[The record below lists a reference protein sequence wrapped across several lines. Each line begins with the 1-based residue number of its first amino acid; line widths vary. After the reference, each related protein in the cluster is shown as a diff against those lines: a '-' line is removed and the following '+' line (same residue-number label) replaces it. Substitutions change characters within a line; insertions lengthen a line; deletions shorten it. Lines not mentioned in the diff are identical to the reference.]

1 MNRFSIFIITV
12 IMSMTCMAQTNND
25 SITIKLQQVEFID
38 QSLPA
43 LITKLTGDSP
53 KCFDKDRYYTLIFF
67 QPTLR
72 NDYVITIDKLYCD
85 EESIQSLTYYA
96 VVNNIVL
103 FFSDVI
109 PEERIKVL
117 PSTKTFSFDPNDYQD
132 IDTYDFVAWRF
143 YPGFYKILSKS
154 CDWLPRALEP
164 QYPWAQ
170 PNNAIRMQKPVVPTL
185 P

>member
-1 MNRFSIFIITV
+1 
-12 IMSMTCMAQTNND
+12 MSMTCMAQANND

-85 EESIQSLTYYA
+85 EESIRSLTYYTL
-96 VVNNIVL
+96 I
-103 FFSDVI
+103 FFSAN
-109 PEERIKVL
+109 IK
-117 PSTKTFSFDPNDYQD
+117 
-132 IDTYDFVAWRF
+132 
-143 YPGFYKILSKS
+143 
-154 CDWLPRALEP
+154 E
-164 QYPWAQ
+164 
-170 PNNAIRMQKPVVPTL
+170 
-185 P
+185 